1 MEHAD
6 AFSRQHSDDMQHTEG
21 LQCVLLATTGLF
33 ELDPDISEISRWK
46 ISDNHQRGQI
56 GNTSSGRNSVI
67 DSMLSLVKST
77 AAFALRLSCVLVAT
91 HTLYQNCSVSLV
103 ASHDCRAACLR
114 HRYNLTDL
122 KLAARAIAIQFSSH
136 PAFVCSK
143 LARNLSCSTIFRTT
157 WTDPALP
164 QT

>member
-6 AFSRQHSDDMQHTEG
+6 AFSRQHSEDMQHTEG

-56 GNTSSGRNSVI
+56 GNTSSGCNSVI
-67 DSMLSLVKST
+67 DKST

-91 HTLYQNCSVSLV
+91 VCPHTLYQNCSVSLV
-103 ASHDCRAACLR
+103 ASHDCRVACLR
-114 HRYNLTDL
+114 HRYNLTGL

-143 LARNLSCSTIFRTT
+143 LARNLSCSTVFGTT